1 MSQWGERLLIELA
14 RDEATALDAFLSKNG
29 LPSRAAAI
37 HEILKLAL
45 GVAPKNVT
53 RDALLDP
60 AARVTKPMTK
70 PWERAKVRCTLLKT
84 D

>member
-1 MSQWGERLLIELA
+1 MSQRSERLLIELG
-14 RDEATALDAFLSKNG
+14 RGEAAALDAFLSKNG

-45 GVAPKNVT
+45 GMPSKNVT
-53 RDALLDP
+53 RDAVLDP

-70 PWERAKVRCTLLKT
+70 PWERAKVRTARF
-84 D
+84 

>member
-14 RDEATALDAFLSKNG
+14 RDEAAALDAFLSKNG

-53 RDALLDP
+53 RDAFLDP

-70 PWERAKVRCTLLKT
+70 PWERAKVRTARF
-84 D
+84 